1 MSYKHAIHQYKITKG
16 SQLML
21 STFFKPKP
29 IIDETS
35 KEWIWDTFTWCID
48 QLDGDFFK
56 DNSELIL
63 PNNNFYPGSASN
75 VEAMADKIFSNTV
88 KYAGMT
94 SWPLKLVSAE
104 SYSQKPMPLL
114 TFESQ
119 LRGESAIV
127 SSELSSSADVSSPIS
142 YKIEGK
148 EVTSSEV
155 SIPTIDIAFHP
166 SQLNQPQD
174 LIAYL
179 VQIQASILV
188 NQHSAIGPQ
197 APGGQE
203 VLAQTIDLVACFM
216 GFGVIFANTAYQF
229 KGGCGSCNNK
239 NLNRQA
245 ALPELETVYALALF
259 CVIKGVESKQV
270 KKELK
275 SHLYKPFRQAYKEI
289 SLYLQQ
295 STNPEHTKLIAAN
308 SK

>member
-1 MSYKHAIHQYKITKG
+1 MF
-16 SQLML
+16 
-21 STFFKPKP
+21 STFFKTKP
-29 IIDETS
+29 VIDEES
-35 KEWIWDTFTWCID
+35 KEWIFDTFAWCME

-63 PNNNFYPGSASN
+63 PNNNFYPGSASS
-75 VEAMADKIFSNTV
+75 VEAMADKIFSNTL

-94 SWPLKLVSAE
+94 SWPLKLVSADNFT
-104 SYSQKPMPLL
+104 QKPMPQL
-114 TFESQ
+114 TFESR
-119 LRGESAIV
+119 LRCESAKV
-127 SSELSSSADVSSPIS
+127 SSQVSSQLS
-142 YKIEGK
+142 YKVEGQA
-148 EVTSSEV
+148 VAASLDTN
-155 SIPTIDIAFHP
+155 IDIAFHS

-179 VQIQASILV
+179 VQVQAGILV
-188 NQHSAIGPQ
+188 NQHGILP
-197 APGGQE
+197 PGGEE
-203 VLAQTIDLVACFM
+203 VLAQTIDLVSCFM
-216 GFGVIFANTAYQF
+216 GFGVIFSNTAYQF

-259 CVIKGVESKQV
+259 CVIKGIDIKPV

-295 STNPEHTKLIAAN
+295 TTNPEHTKLIA
-308 SK
+308 STDK